1 MTEVKLSITPI
12 EGFPDNYRVV
22 ISGSGFEHA
31 ANQEA
36 RWKIWGDDPVFDD
49 RIVSPVGAG
58 FVSAD
63 GTFHFEANAIS
74 GNLNEDWGKD
84 EIYAIVSIGS
94 LGSTTDYKS
103 NTVSGYF

>member
-31 ANQEA
+31 QIRRPDGKYGAMT
-36 RWKIWGDDPVFDD
+36 RCFDD
-49 RIVSPVGAG
+49 RIVSPTGAG

-74 GNLNEDWGKD
+74 GKLNEDWGKD